1 MICMIV
7 CICGCIGKWEN
18 LLHFT
23 DSQNIY
29 YRLSFFLPMSEC
41 HPMPHCLTIA
51 WRNHPQ
57 SRQSCMVLDFL
68 FNNYLKVVP
77 ASFRFQFHFSGRAT
91 CSLSLNCLIK
101 SSCGVFQEIEDQLRV
116 VNRKYDVLICVG
128 FDILM

>member
-1 MICMIV
+1 MYDCMHMWV
-7 CICGCIGKWEN
+7 HWEVGKPVA
-18 LLHFT
+18 LHGQ
-23 DSQNIY
+23 SKYI
-29 YRLSFFLPMSEC
+29 LPSFILFSNAEC

-57 SRQSCMVLDFL
+57 CRQSCMVLDFL
-68 FNNYLKVVP
+68 FNYYLKVVP